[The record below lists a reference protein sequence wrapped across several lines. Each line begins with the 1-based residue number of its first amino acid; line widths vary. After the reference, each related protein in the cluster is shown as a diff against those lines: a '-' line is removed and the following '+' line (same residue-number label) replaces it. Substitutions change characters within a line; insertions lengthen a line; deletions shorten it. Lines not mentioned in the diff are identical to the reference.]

1 MRVWKKAARRAS
13 LRRTAPPVAGERSPT
28 RSVKTRSVKTRSV
41 KPRKSLHKWLALVAQ
56 GLCVLGVAY
65 AAANSAHF
73 FWAGPPSEAPA
84 PATARAAAAEPQAMP
99 IEQVRALHLFGKATT
114 NTVAA
119 PAENLQETKLSLTLV
134 GVFVGGQGAPSM
146 AFIAKQGGV
155 AESYVVGD
163 RLPGNAKLAAVHV
176 DRVVIARDGVRELIR
191 FDEHRHFQP
200 AKEATPKA
208 GAATQGAGAGL
219 LPASTGPMATD
230 DTQKLLA
237 RHWEAIERDP
247 AKLLR
252 ELGVGT
258 AAGGGAGRGYA
269 LGTLAERPEL
279 NHTGLR
285 SGDKLLS
292 VNGHAVGDPEQDRL
306 RLEDM
311 IAQGSLRLEIQRGE
325 RRMFLTVAL

>member
-1 MRVWKKAARRAS
+1 MRVWRKSARS
-13 LRRTAPPVAGERSPT
+13 TPRRPQRHLAGERPAT
-28 RSVKTRSVKTRSV
+28 RSVN
-41 KPRKSLHKWLALVAQ
+41 PRKSLHKWLAMAAQ

-73 FWAGPPSEAPA
+73 FWVGPPTDAPA
-84 PATARAAAAEPQAMP
+84 PVSERPAATERQATP
-99 IEQVRALHLFGKATT
+99 LEQVRALHLFGRPTA
-114 NTVAA
+114 NTAPA

-134 GVFVGGQGAPSM
+134 GVFVGGQGTPSM
-146 AFIAKQGGV
+146 ALIAKQGGM
-155 AESYVVGD
+155 AESYAVGD

-176 DRVVIARDGVRELIR
+176 DRVVITRDGVRELIR
-191 FDEHRHFQP
+191 FEEHRHFQP
-200 AKEATPKA
+200 AKAK
-208 GAATQGAGAGL
+208 AATQRAGAGMP
-219 LPASTGPMATD
+219 PAGAGPTATD
-230 DTQKLLA
+230 ETQKLLA
-237 RHWEAIERDP
+237 RHWQAIERDP

-258 AAGGGAGRGYA
+258 AAGEGAGRGYA
-269 LGTLAERPEL
+269 LGALAERPEL

-292 VNGHAVGDPEQDRL
+292 VNGHSVGDPDEDRL
-306 RLEDM
+306 RLKDM